1 MSFLAGGV
9 AFNILLA
16 GVPFLLMLAA
26 GLGYLLGE
34 SPDGAAQ
41 IVEGVLLRVLPA
53 QAGVSGSM
61 LDPVLADVTRTR
73 AVFGISGA
81 VGFLWFSTRLFGSLR
96 SVITTVFEHGRD
108 RPVLSGIAWDLALS
122 IMTLALICTWIAL
135 TSFLAI
141 STGRVGTALI
151 ELGVRQDVL
160 GGVEVLLTRAL
171 ALAVVAA
178 LFGMLYRWL
187 PKRKT
192 AWVPTLA
199 GGITAALLFEF
210 ARWLFGLIVSNF
222 PPASIYSGTL
232 GALVVVV
239 FWTYYAAL
247 VFVLGAEVA
256 CAVHEELG
264 TEPAALE

>member
-1 MSFLAGGV
+1 V

-34 SPDGAAQ
+34 SPDGAAK

-53 QAGVSGSM
+53 QAGMSGSM
-61 LDPVLADVTRTR
+61 LDPVLADVERTR

-81 VGFLWFSTRLFGSLR
+81 AGFLWFSTRLFGSLR
-96 SVITTVFEHGRD
+96 SVIGTVFAHGRD
-108 RPVLSGIAWDLALS
+108 RPVLRGIAWDLSFSLLT
-122 IMTLALICTWIAL
+122 MLLIVVWIAL
-135 TSFLAI
+135 TSFLTI
-141 STGRVGTALI
+141 SSGRIGGALI
-151 ELGVRQDVL
+151 ELGVREDVL
-160 GGVEVLLTRAL
+160 GGVELLLGRL
-171 ALAVVAA
+171 LAVLVVAV
-178 LFGMLYRWL
+178 LFGSLYRWL

-192 AWVPTLA
+192 PWIPTLA
-199 GGITAALLFEF
+199 GGAAAAVLFEL
-210 ARWLFGLIVSNF
+210 ARWLFGLAVANF
-222 PPASIYSGTL
+222 PPTSVYSGTI

-256 CAVHEELG
+256 SAVHEELG
-264 TEPAALE
+264 TGPVTSQ

>member
-26 GLGYLLGE
+26 GLGFLLGE

-41 IVEGVLLRVLPA
+41 IVENVLLRVFPA
-53 QAGVSGSM
+53 QVGVSGSM
-61 LDPVLADVTRTR
+61 LDPVFADVTRTR
-73 AVFGISGA
+73 VVFGISGA
-81 VGFLWFSTRLFGSLR
+81 VGFLWFSVRLFGSLR
-96 SVITTVFEHGRD
+96 AVMTTVFAHGRD
-108 RPVLSGIAWDLALS
+108 RPVLRGMAWDLVLSMMTMAL
-122 IMTLALICTWIAL
+122 LVTWIAL
-135 TSFLAI
+135 TSFLVF
-141 STGRVGTALI
+141 SSGRVGAALL
-151 ELGVRQDVL
+151 ELGIREDVL
-160 GGVEVLLTRAL
+160 GGMELLLGRLLAVL
-171 ALAVVAA
+171 VVAA
-178 LFGMLYRWL
+178 LFGSLYRWL

-192 AWVPTLA
+192 PWMPTVA
-199 GGITAALLFEF
+199 GAATAALLFEV
-210 ARWLFGLIVSNF
+210 ARGLFGLVIARF
-222 PPASIYSGTL
+222 PPASIYSGTI

-264 TEPAALE
+264 TEPATLE

>member
-1 MSFLAGGV
+1 M
-9 AFNILLA
+9 AFNVLLA

-26 GLGYLLGE
+26 GLGYLLGS
-34 SPDGAAQ
+34 SPEDASR
-41 IVEGVLLRVLPA
+41 ILEGVLQRVLPS

-61 LDPVLADVTRTR
+61 LDPVLQDVARTR

-81 VGFLWFSTRLFGSLR
+81 IGFLWFSARLFGSLR
-96 SVITTVFEHGRD
+96 SVISTVFAHGRD
-108 RPVLSGIAWDLALS
+108 RPVLSGIAWDLSLSLVTMAL
-122 IMTLALICTWIAL
+122 LVAWIAL
-135 TSFLAI
+135 TSFLTI
-141 STGRVGTALI
+141 SSGRIGTALT
-151 ELGVRQDVL
+151 ELGLREDVL
-160 GGVEVLLTRAL
+160 GGVELLLGRL
-171 ALAVVAA
+171 AAFAVVAA

-192 AWVPTLA
+192 PWIPTLA
-199 GGITAALLFEF
+199 GAGAAAFLFEI
-210 ARWLFGLIVSNF
+210 ARWLFGLAVSAF

-264 TEPAALE
+264 TEPVASE